1 MILHF
6 TGPFGL
12 RSSRRSVTV
21 TVDQDTDILAGFRSD
36 DANFKLTLWD
46 PRNNGVRYLKALLY
60 SVSGRLSP
68 QDRERLRKTRNRDVG
83 DPITVRHDGDEIDM
97 DYLRAVQEVGFL
109 AERVRLAG
117 ARIVEIGAGYGR
129 TCHALMANHDVAE
142 YHIVEQEPSLRLA
155 RAYLRAVLEP
165 AQYAKVSFHAAAD
178 AGRTFPR
185 DVDLA
190 INIDSFAC
198 MPPEVVRGYLGLVD
212 ERSQAFYVNGPVGK
226 YLDKAL
232 DDHSQGTEQVASALR
247 AGLLTEVI
255 DIFDSE
261 AVRKQSRRFVSAY
274 TPGDRWEC
282 AAEAST
288 PVWSHYWQALY
299 RSSSARQAA

>member
-1 MILHF
+1 MTDDH
-6 TGPFGL
+6 
-12 RSSRRSVTV
+12 
-21 TVDQDTDILAGFRSD
+21 DTETLAGFRSG

-46 PRNNGVRYLKALLY
+46 PHANGVRYLKALLY

-68 QDRERLRKTRNRDVG
+68 LDRERLRHIRNRNIG
-83 DPITVRHDGDEIDM
+83 NPITVRHEGDEIDM

-109 AERVRLAG
+109 ADRVQLGG

-129 TCHALMANHDVAE
+129 TCHALIANYDVAE
-142 YHIVEQEPSLRLA
+142 YHIVEQEGSLRLA

-165 AQYAKVSFHAAAD
+165 AQFAKVSFHTAAD
-178 AGRTFPR
+178 AAKAFPH

-198 MPPEVVRGYLGLVD
+198 MEPETVRGYLKLIG
-212 ERSQAFYVNGPVGK
+212 ERSRAFYVNGPVGK

-232 DDHSQGTEQVASALR
+232 DDHSQGADQVATALR
-247 AGLLTEVI
+247 SGLLTEVI

-261 AVRKQSRRFVSAY
+261 AVHKQSRQFVSVY
-274 TPGDRWEC
+274 KLGDRWEC
-282 AAEAST
+282 AAETGT

-299 RSSSARQAA
+299 RCSAERPAA